1 VGPLKGIGM
10 TVVRTVAGAGETAT
24 FYLAYP
30 GFYDPYFDPAYVWQK
45 E

>member
-1 VGPLKGIGM
+1 M
-10 TVVRTVAGAGETAT
+10 TLVRTFSGAGEALT
-24 FYLAYP
+24 FFVAYP